1 MLMAVG
7 EERASGLPGIPRL
20 IPRRGSD
27 KVHDGFCLGSV
38 WGCLGFPTTAF
49 SASKQAASPA
59 LNHVDTLLSF
69 EMSATVLL
77 PGDVLPQLPGLA
89 KLGPGTLQTSS
100 RATPSSSSS
109 SSPLLVATRAG
120 ILGADPKGKRMWVE
134 GRGKRVRPLL
144 LFTLAFGRL
153 GVTDAASLGRSVRPS
168 SSRIGR
174 RHHRRPTWRRLQGR
188 HRRVAHGFA

>member
-1 MLMAVG
+1 MDDDGRRRGAR
-7 EERASGLPGIPRL
+7 ERLAWQSQTSSQTGLRHNPTWVSAWGQYGAESGLP
-20 IPRRGSD
+20 
-27 KVHDGFCLGSV
+27 
-38 WGCLGFPTTAF
+38 PTTAF
-49 SASKQAASPA
+49 SASIHAASPTF
-59 LNHVDTLLSF
+59 NPVDTLLSF

-134 GRGKRVRPLL
+134 GRGKRVRPLFL
-144 LFTLAFGRL
+144 LTL
-153 GVTDAASLGRSVRPS
+153 SLGA
-168 SSRIGR
+168 
-174 RHHRRPTWRRLQGR
+174 LK
-188 HRRVAHGFA
+188 

>member
-1 MLMAVG
+1 MDDDG
-7 EERASGLPGIPRL
+7 R
-20 IPRRGSD
+20 RRGARERLALQSQTGSQT
-27 KVHDGFCLGSV
+27 GFTRSASWVLTGISLGLS
-38 WGCLGFPTTAF
+38 LGFPTTAF
-49 SASKQAASPA
+49 PASMQAASPT

-134 GRGKRVRPLL
+134 GRGKRVRPLFL
-144 LFTLAFGRL
+144 LMLSL
-153 GVTDAASLGRSVRPS
+153 DALE
-168 SSRIGR
+168 
-174 RHHRRPTWRRLQGR
+174 
-188 HRRVAHGFA
+188 